1 MKFIESATDME
12 CAMNITDHILH
23 PCFFLKD
30 SKEYQGLRQ
39 TYVSMAENLVIP
51 ELILNFLVFFCS
63 ERDFNHSVKRTDAK
77 LTMLAAI
84 NIPAPDRNHSLFCS
98 NHCIS
103 LFPYFVAFY

>member
-39 TYVSMAENLVIP
+39 TYVSMAENLVMP
-51 ELILNFLVFFCS
+51 SLTNPF
-63 ERDFNHSVKRTDAK
+63 AK
-77 LTMLAAI
+77 EYLE
-84 NIPAPDRNHSLFCS
+84 NIIEKYKTNPSSKS
-98 NHCIS
+98 N
-103 LFPYFVAFY
+103 